1 VQVLALD
8 TATPYL
14 VLGLGQAERA
24 IRLERRHGE
33 RLAAELKRF
42 LADASRRI
50 EEIEAIAVG
59 QGPGSYTGLRVGV
72 AFALGLGR
80 GLGVPV
86 VGVDTLSAVAARA
99 QGLVAAG
106 LTARNGAVYAGLY
119 RVEGGVSALEGP
131 MKTDLQGFFALPGCH
146 LLDAPPSGRA
156 LAMLGEKAL
165 NEGVRGV
172 QPRYL

>member
-1 VQVLALD
+1 VRVLALD

-14 VLGLGQAERA
+14 VLGLDSAERA

-33 RLAAELKRF
+33 RLAGELKHF
-42 LADASRRI
+42 LEALGLRL
-50 EEIEAIAVG
+50 EEIGALAVG

-99 QGLVAAG
+99 RGQVAAG
-106 LTARNGAVYAGLY
+106 LTARNGAVYAGVYAVGDTIEL
-119 RVEGGVSALEGP
+119 RSP
-131 MKTDLQGFFALPGCH
+131 PRKMDLASFYALPGCH
-146 LLDAPPSGRA
+146 LLDAPPSGQA
-156 LAMLGEKAL
+156 LSELGRQALEK
-165 NEGVRGV
+165 GV
-172 QPRYL
+172 QGVTPLYL